1 MGMLWWSSLN
11 HIEYTFFDEI
21 FFGNNNIIVH
31 VNIFII
37 LLVDQILQL
46 IFDLTDNALLNKFLL
61 NS

>member
-11 HIEYTFFDEI
+11 HIEYTFFDEN
-21 FFGNNNIIVH
+21 FFWNNNTIVH
-31 VNIFII
+31 VNIFIV

-46 IFDLTDNALLNKFLL
+46 IYDLTDNALLNKFLL

>member
-11 HIEYTFFDEI
+11 HIEYNFDDEN
-21 FFGNNNIIVH
+21 FFGNNTTIVF

-46 IFDLTDNALLNKFLL
+46 IFDLTDNGLLNKFLL

>member
-11 HIEYTFFDEI
+11 HIEYTYFDEK
-21 FFGNNNIIVH
+21 FFGNNNTIVH

-46 IFDLTDNALLNKFLL
+46 IFDLTDNGLLNKFLL